1 MKNLLLF
8 LLLVASLPAQI
19 VHLENV
25 SPALFDGWIQTTV
38 DKDPPMAV
46 GQVGDAIFAL
56 GPSIGRARVLDVRVT
71 LAAGERRQL
80 DLSKAVSTDWSL
92 GPLPS
97 DPIAYFG
104 GTLSVAG
111 QMLSIANLQV
121 HGGGYLIQLRGRPQR
136 MLQVDLWLKWH
147 PDRPGMARGEVKVTA
162 SDPSIPD
169 LTVTAGP
176 LPLVFG
182 DALVLTPGRLLNAP
196 LVDPGTVFA
205 DGQCRVFPT
214 VLIWPRHLKAASDW
228 TSAGACVE
236 MGVWARGLS
245 QLLDSGT
252 PSLPPDF
259 DPRAWTLSNYRRCL
273 AGLHDWSHPTIGP
286 AADTGQTGSVED
298 QCFVG
303 GEAFLP
309 DGTPAIAISYLA
321 AMKTGGH
328 PMHHLETDGSIVD
341 ADRRPGLLMF
351 YSRPLFPASP
361 DKLGKPRQLEK
372 VEAGNWNGPD
382 AQHHTVGRLVAGALL
397 TGSPALQSLVEHHQR
412 TMLIQLSTVRGSL
425 TGTVWSVREL
435 GWEGIF
441 RVLADQATAD
451 RALAARGAQHWRD
464 RVTNIILPWTAGK
477 EIWDIREDDLRL
489 GPGKWWQ
496 PWQQAI
502 ACWGIDWACARFGP
516 ATGRVAALRGAKR
529 VMQDGW
535 TLENGRWVEY
545 EHQNIA
551 GTPKTRSGYF
561 TAAWMPLAAA
571 TVLANEPDNTRARA
585 IWAQIVQDAGG
596 NGRWL
601 PPGY

>member
-19 VHLENV
+19 VHLENL
-25 SPALFDGWIQTTV
+25 SQAPFDGWVQTTV
-38 DKDPPMAV
+38 DKAPPMEV
-46 GQVGDAIFAL
+46 GQVGDAVFVL
-56 GPSIGRARVLDVRVT
+56 GPSIGRARILDIRVQ
-71 LAAGERRQL
+71 LAANERL
-80 DLSKAVSTDWSL
+80 EINLAKAVETRWTLGSL
-92 GPLPS
+92 PP
-97 DPIAYFG
+97 DPIAHFG
-104 GTLSVAG
+104 GGISVAG
-111 QMLSIANLQV
+111 QMLSVAGLQV
-121 HGGGYLIQLRGRPQR
+121 HGAGVQIHVRGRPQR
-136 MLQVDLWLKWH
+136 MLHVDLWLKWY
-147 PDRPGMARGEVKVTA
+147 PDRPGMARGEVKITA

-169 LTVTAGP
+169 LTVTAGQ
-176 LPLVFG
+176 LPLLFG
-182 DALVLTPGRLLNAP
+182 DALVLVPGRALGAP

-205 DGQCRVFPT
+205 DGQARLFP
-214 VLIWPRHLKAASDW
+214 VVMIWPRHLKTATDW
-228 TSAGACVE
+228 SSAGACSSA
-236 MGVWARGLS
+236 GLWAVGLQ

-252 PSLPPDF
+252 PSLPPSF
-259 DPRAWTLSNYRRCL
+259 DPRAWTAANFPRSL
-273 AGLHDWSHPTIGP
+273 ASLHDWSHPTIGP
-286 AADTGQTGSVED
+286 AADTGQTGAVED

-303 GEAFLP
+303 GEPFLP
-309 DGTPAIAISYLA
+309 GGTPAVAINYFA
-321 AMKTGGH
+321 ALKTGGH
-328 PMHHLETDGSIVD
+328 PMHHLEQDGSIVD

-351 YSRPLFPASP
+351 YSRPLFPASS

-372 VEAGNWNGPD
+372 AEASGWNGPD

-397 TGSPALQSLVEHHQR
+397 TGSPALQSLIEHHQR
-412 TMLIQLSTVRGSL
+412 TMLIQLSTTRGTL
-425 TGTVWSVREL
+425 TATVWSVREL

-464 RVTNIILPWTAGK
+464 RVTNVILPWTAGK

-489 GPGKWWQ
+489 GAGKWWQ

-561 TAAWMPLAAA
+561 TAAWMPLAVA
-571 TVLANEPDNTRARA
+571 TVLANELDNSRAKA